1 MNHPEIISRPLGTE
15 SDGQLDLHG
24 GMYRTVL
31 RADSRR
37 EAPLLFSAE
46 FSGDAPQVNVQG
58 GRVAITHG
66 HLGWWP
72 WSKARRSSAVALTS
86 SIPWRVR
93 VDGGVCSLN
102 ADLREVDTREFEI
115 RGGACD
121 VDLEL
126 GRPRGLVP
134 LRIHGG
140 ACGLRIVRPAGVAVR
155 VHVEGG
161 ALDLSL
167 DAFHASSV
175 GGSTHWET
183 PGFGEEGFDV
193 RILGGVS
200 RLVVGVAATIRA
212 QRPQLEA
219 SA

>member
-1 MNHPEIISRPLGTE
+1 MNHPEIISAPLGDE
-15 SDGQLDLHG
+15 SDGQLDIHG
-24 GMYRTVL
+24 GMYRTAL
-31 RADSRR
+31 RAEPRR

-46 FSGDAPQVNVQG
+46 FNGDAPQVNVQG

-66 HLGWWP
+66 HFGWWP
-72 WSKARRSSAVALTS
+72 WSKARRSSNVALAG
-86 SIPWRVR
+86 SIPWRLR
-93 VDGGVCSLN
+93 VDGGVWSLN
-102 ADLREVDTREFEI
+102 ADLREVDTREFEL

-140 ACGLRIVRPAGVAVR
+140 ACGLRIVRPLGVAVR
-155 VHVEGG
+155 IHIEGG
-161 ALDLSL
+161 ARDLSL

-175 GGSTHWET
+175 GGGMHWET
-183 PGFGEEGFDV
+183 PGFGGDGFDV
-193 RILGGVS
+193 CIFGGVS
-200 RLVVGVAATIRA
+200 QLVVGVAASIRA
-212 QRPQLEA
+212 ERPQLEA